1 MAEDIHKIWKLWGA
15 GGLIDKI
22 GPHRTIRE
30 LKKRCDAG
38 AVIGCSLYKL
48 LIEKWMDTAMNMV
61 DPGARGPAYDFIEAA
76 GEGELILKIEA
87 LHKQY
92 PPKLSLIK
100 EKEEL
105 VSGIPLDVR
114 FDFKDEWNAALERK
128 IGRKIPMD
136 PRDASKKDIED
147 SKKVVELLAAG
158 EGLPRPLKPKFVP
171 EKEEVPPPVKPA
183 ERPRAAAPEEV
194 PSRPLIVKG
203 PPELELMKKEIED
216 KISEEKRRRA
226 RGGGMAGEPV
236 GEYKHNITPK
246 SLNRKEIAHLS
257 KDIEDN
263 CVALGYVNLYSLFPK
278 SRFGTDTGILYDC
291 RNVDSSKLKRD
302 TIARGESDIIIAT
315 SSKPYRIKTYPDL
328 KEIIIGEQAG
338 RHDFVVDPRAKF
350 AVENVYSQWT
360 YDDFKIVINRTTDI
374 ETLMDLAKHIEDS
387 TVMTPGDKESA
398 RQLVEKRKRLIESGA
413 PEIKKQA
420 EQLEAEGRLAKIERQ
435 EPKVREDDKKKDDD
449 VMQEPRD
456 YTQWTFADFEGLIPG
471 LEDPEDLEELQEYI
485 DASDKLT
492 ESEAETL
499 RKTIQERIKEVEKTG
514 S

>member
-76 GEGELILKIEA
+76 GEGELIMKIEA

-105 VSGIPLDVR
+105 ISGIPLNVR

-226 RGGGMAGEPV
+226 RGGGMAGEP
-236 GEYKHNITPK
+236 
-246 SLNRKEIAHLS
+246 
-257 KDIEDN
+257 
-263 CVALGYVNLYSLFPK
+263 
-278 SRFGTDTGILYDC
+278 
-291 RNVDSSKLKRD
+291 
-302 TIARGESDIIIAT
+302 
-315 SSKPYRIKTYPDL
+315 
-328 KEIIIGEQAG
+328 
-338 RHDFVVDPRAKF
+338 RAKF
-350 AVENVYSQWT
+350 AVENVYSKWT
-360 YDDFKIVINRTTDI
+360 YDDFKLIINRTTDI
-374 ETLMDLAKHIEDS
+374 ESLMDLAKHIEES
-387 TVMTPGDKESA
+387 TVMTPGDKVSA
-398 RQLVEKRKRLIESGA
+398 RQLVEKRKRDIVSGS

-420 EQLEAEGRLAKIERQ
+420 EQLEAETQLAKIERQ
-435 EPKVREDDKKKDDD
+435 TPEVREDDKKKDDD

-485 DASDKLT
+485 DASDKVT